1 LKDALKKQIDGDHYV
16 SMKIQ
21 PVEFIVANNLC
32 YRTGNVIKYVVRQK
46 GDAIKRYGDL
56 HKARHY
62 LDMLIEDARHEMAQ
76 RVAEGVA
83 SEMDERQMV
92 DSGDPN
98 GGGMEVHRLEGQDDL
113 VQDGRDGRH
122 V

>member
-1 LKDALKKQIDGDHYV
+1 
-16 SMKIQ
+16 MKIQ

-76 RVAEGVA
+76 RVAEGVS